1 MLICRSSRRR
11 FVTAHASTLPFGG
24 TRTKTTPS
32 RKLAWAESFGKILE
46 YFAGPL
52 LWHSPEVPRANIKY
66 HSIQSD
72 SVCMRLLLNIRGVEP
87 SENKATYYWWWLLLL
102 LLPLPLLLLRGAR
115 GRRRGIP
122 SVVWWVPTVSEGWV
136 SKWRRA

>member
-11 FVTAHASTLPFGG
+11 FVTAPASTLPFGG

-32 RKLAWAESFGKILE
+32 RKLAWAESFGKFLV

-72 SVCMRLLLNIRGVEP
+72 SVCMRLLLNIRGGGPRKTRQHVHTGSGP
-87 SENKATYYWWWLLLL
+87 QMKSG
-102 LLPLPLLLLRGAR
+102 RGKVLE
-115 GRRRGIP
+115 
-122 SVVWWVPTVSEGWV
+122 STVPRPESDVDFLA
-136 SKWRRA
+136 WRRTFGALNLY